1 MESNRPNSFPHWNAR
16 QVISATILVVAVFLG
31 FWLLFRFHMVLVIL
45 FASIVLGTALSPFV
59 GWFVSHGWNRPSGIA
74 VTYTVLLGILVIFL
88 LLVVPIIVQQTMDLA
103 VSLPEMYGGLR
114 SALLHSNSI
123 IIWNI
128 GIRLPENLNL
138 ILNAI
143 SMKNAP
149 LETAANFV
157 GISSIFLSGLLVV
170 GEVFLLATFW
180 ILESERTLRATLLL
194 APLHWRAQMKDL
206 WQAIEARLAAFVRGQ
221 LILMLSIGAMAFI
234 AYLTIGLPNALVLA
248 LIAGVL
254 EAVPVLG
261 PMLGAIPALLVAYS
275 INPLLVVW
283 VLVAAGLIQTIEN
296 YFLVPRVMGAS
307 VGVNPITALLVLAA
321 FGSLLGLPGA
331 FLAIPI
337 AAVIQ
342 VLVDRFVLSK
352 NHTVESDLSGRDLT
366 SVLRYEA
373 QNLIGDVRKQL
384 RKKDERSSDGSDKIE
399 DAIETLA
406 GELDQLLNQEVSE
419 NNS

>member
-1 MESNRPNSFPHWNAR
+1 MKSNQSHSSLTWNAR
-16 QVISATILVVAVFLG
+16 QVVSATILVSAVIFG
-31 FWLLFRFHMVLVIL
+31 FWLIFRFHMVLVIL

-59 GWFVSHGWNRPSGIA
+59 NWFVSHGWNRPSGIA
-74 VTYTVLLGILVIFL
+74 VTYTVLLGILVVFL
-88 LLVVPIIVQQTMDLA
+88 LLIVPILAQQTMDLA
-103 VSLPEMYGGLR
+103 VALPEMYSGLR
-114 SALLHSNSI
+114 SALLQSNSI

-138 ILNAI
+138 IFHAI
-143 SMKNAP
+143 SLKNAP
-149 LETAANFV
+149 LEAAANFV
-157 GISSIFLSGLLVV
+157 GIFGIFLSGLLVA

-194 APLHWRAQMKDL
+194 VPLHWRAQMKEL
-206 WQAIEARLAAFVRGQ
+206 WQAIETRLAAFVRGQ
-221 LILMLSIGAMAFI
+221 LILMLSIGVMAFI
-234 AYLTIGLPNALVLA
+234 SYLMIGLPNALVLA

-254 EAVPVLG
+254 EAVPILG
-261 PMLGAIPALLVAYS
+261 PTLGAIPASLVAYS

-283 VLVAAGLIQTIEN
+283 VLVATGLIQTLEN

-307 VGVNPITALLVLAA
+307 VGVNPIITLLVLAA

-342 VLVDRFVLSK
+342 LLVDRFVLSK
-352 NHTVESDLSGRDLT
+352 IHTVESFLSGRDRI
-366 SVLRYEA
+366 SALRYEV

-384 RKKDERSSDGSDKIE
+384 RKKDERSSDGSDRIE

-406 GELDQLLNQEVSE
+406 GELDQLLNLEVSE
-419 NNS
+419 KNS